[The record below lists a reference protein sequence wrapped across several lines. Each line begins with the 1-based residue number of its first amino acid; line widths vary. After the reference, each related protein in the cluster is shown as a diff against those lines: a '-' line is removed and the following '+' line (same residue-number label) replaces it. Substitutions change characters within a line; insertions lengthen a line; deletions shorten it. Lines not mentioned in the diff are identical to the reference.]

1 MRHRV
6 YGKKLGRNGSERKA
20 LKLILTR
27 ALLEHWRIRTTRAKA
42 DFVRAYVEKLITL
55 AKRSQPLSVNCI

>member
-27 ALLEHWRIRTTRAKA
+27 ALLEHGRIRTCLLYTSDAA
-42 DFVRAYVEKLITL
+42 DE
-55 AKRSQPLSVNCI
+55 

>member
-20 LKLILTR
+20 LKLILTLC
-27 ALLEHWRIRTTRAKA
+27 AAGTWAHPYHSCEG
-42 DFVRAYVEKLITL
+42 
-55 AKRSQPLSVNCI
+55 